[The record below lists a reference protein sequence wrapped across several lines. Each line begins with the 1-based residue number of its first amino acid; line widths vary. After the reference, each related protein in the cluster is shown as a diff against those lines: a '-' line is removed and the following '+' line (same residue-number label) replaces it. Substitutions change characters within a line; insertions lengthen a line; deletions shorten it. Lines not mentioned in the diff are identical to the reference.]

1 VGGSERL
8 AVEEG
13 GCGGEGAAAGVLAS
27 GFGDGGADEGD
38 EEGSW

>member
-1 VGGSERL
+1 MGGGEVL

-13 GCGGEGAAAGVLAS
+13 GCGGEEAAVGVL
-27 GFGDGGADEGD
+27 GFALWEAGADEGD